1 MGILAKVP
9 EYPQRE
15 STQECRNAL
24 GRNQA
29 ESAGTPSAGIPPK
42 VPDRPWQQWPPWGF
56 KTAWTPHHPIEVRF
70 VPIGKCVPLCI
81 RVVAKRR
88 HHLEQQ
94 FRAPRR
100 LPPIRFK
107 FPVSL
112 PSFYIS
118 GFPCFS
124 TSVFQSSYLYLAA
137 LNFEYPAS
145 LGFRYLASLV
155 SSLPFYLNFM
165 FSASL
170 EFARTASFDFM
181 CSASPDSIHPTSHHI
196 IHAAPSYYIWLP
208 LIYLSCLTRL
218 KDLRNHYFK
227 MIQGLRLGRGLGPG
241 SWLSL
246 GPVFRSGLW
255 VGGAGAGR
263 GLGPGPR
270 ERGGA
275 EAGCSEN
282 VDRFNPVSSG
292 LPINIHVK
300 FCDWECI
307 IIE

>member
-124 TSVFQSSYLYLAA
+124 TSVFQSSFL
-137 LNFEYPAS
+137 
-145 LGFRYLASLV
+145 
-155 SSLPFYLNFM
+155 
-165 FSASL
+165 
-170 EFARTASFDFM
+170 
-181 CSASPDSIHPTSHHI
+181 
-196 IHAAPSYYIWLP
+196 YIWLP
-208 LIYLSCLTRL
+208 SILNIRRPLVSDIWLPLFLHCRSTSILCFR
-218 KDLRNHYFK
+218 
-227 MIQGLRLGRGLGPG
+227 PP
-241 SWLSL
+241 LSL
-246 GPVFRSGLW
+246 RIQLPLIFCVLPPLILFIRHPIILLSMRPLHYYFSGFL
-255 VGGAGAGR
+255 
-263 GLGPGPR
+263 
-270 ERGGA
+270 
-275 EAGCSEN
+275 
-282 VDRFNPVSSG
+282 
-292 LPINIHVK
+292 
-300 FCDWECI
+300 
-307 IIE
+307 